1 MLRLLNL
8 ALMRGTRLLYAHA
21 NLIASPGERI
31 GLVGPNG
38 CGKSTL
44 FAAILGDLAPEDG
57 ELETPPHERIAHVAQ
72 SFTVEDISCID
83 CVLSG
88 HAPLMNA
95 KAALKRAEAS
105 GDEMALA
112 AAHSELAEV
121 NEGAVVAQAKAILAG
136 LGFAEADSCRKVH
149 DFSGGWR
156 NRIQLA
162 RALMRPADLL
172 LLDEPTNHLDIDS
185 LIWLE
190 NWLRR
195 VEATVI
201 IISHDREFL
210 DRAINTIWSVE
221 DGTICRYAGNYS
233 QFELA
238 RIEKLRAQESARRA
252 YETQAAHLTSFIER
266 FRAKATKARQAQSR
280 IKMLEK
286 LQAVEPVRAK
296 REWRFNFLKPLRL
309 PEHLVDGENLKIG
322 YGEKVVLS
330 GVSFSIRSGER
341 IGILGVNG
349 AGKST
354 MVKAIVGELTPMSG
368 ELRRGQGLEIG
379 YFAQH
384 QLDQLRMD
392 ETPLEHLR
400 HLAPDAREQ
409 ELRDFLG
416 TYRFSGDFAEA
427 KVAPMSGGEKARL
440 ALALI
445 AWKKPNLLVLD
456 EPTNHL
462 DMETREALTMALSTY
477 EGAVLLVSHDR
488 HLLRAVTDELWLVHE
503 GRKEVFEGDLDD
515 YAKIVLD
522 HRRVTA
528 AEARAEHQA
537 DKAARNEAQPVNNKE
552 ARRLAAQ
559 ERARIAELRRPL
571 KKELEK
577 VEREMNALSE
587 KLKALDAQLADPA
600 FYNGADQGKV
610 AQTLRE
616 HGELAPKVEALEM
629 HWLELSEKIEALG
642 TAASA

>member
-1 MLRLLNL
+1 MLRLTNL
-8 ALMRGTRLLYAHA
+8 ALMRGTRLLYSHA
-21 NLIASPGERI
+21 TLIASPGERI

-44 FAAILGDLAPEDG
+44 FAAILGELSPEDG
-57 ELETPPHERIAHVAQ
+57 ELETPRPERIAHVAQ
-72 SFTVEDISCID
+72 SFKVEDVTTIEY
-83 CVLSG
+83 VLSG
-88 HAPLMNA
+88 HAPLMTARANL
-95 KAALKRAEAS
+95 AAAEAS

-121 NEGAVVAQAKAILAG
+121 NEGAVTAQAKTILSG
-136 LGFAEADSCRKVH
+136 LGFSEVDAGRPVE

-156 NRIQLA
+156 NRIALA

-195 VEATVI
+195 VESTVV

-210 DRAINTIWSVE
+210 DRAVQTIWSVE

-233 QFELA
+233 QFERE
-238 RIEKLRAQESARRA
+238 RIEKLRQQDAARRA
-252 YETQAAHLTSFIER
+252 YETEAAHLTSYIER
-266 FRAKATKARQAQSR
+266 FRYKASKARQAQSR
-280 IKMLEK
+280 IKMLER
-286 LQAVEPVRAK
+286 LEAVEPVRAK

-309 PEHLVDGENLKIG
+309 PEHLVDAEDLSVG
-322 YGEKVVLS
+322 YGDRVVLS
-330 GVSFSIRSGER
+330 HVPFSVRSGER

-354 MVKAIVGELTPMSG
+354 LVKAIVGDLKPMAG
-368 ELRRGQGLEIG
+368 EIRRGQGLEIG

-392 ETPLEHLR
+392 ETPLEQLR
-400 HLAPDAREQ
+400 HIAPDAREQ

-416 TYRFSGDFAEA
+416 TYRFSGDFATSP
-427 KVAPMSGGEKARL
+427 VGPMSGGEKARL

-445 AWKKPNLLVLD
+445 AWRKPNLLVLD

-488 HLLRAVTDELWLVHE
+488 HLLRAVTDELWLVHD
-503 GRKEVFEGDLDD
+503 GRRELFEGDLDD
-515 YAKIVLD
+515 YAALVLE
-522 HRRVTA
+522 HRRTTA
-528 AEARAEHQA
+528 AQERAERV
-537 DKAARNEAQPVNNKE
+537 AAKPAAASVNKSE
-552 ARRLAAQ
+552 ARRQAAQ

-571 KKELEK
+571 KRELEK
-577 VEREMNALSE
+577 VEKEMNTLGE
-587 KLKALDAQLADPA
+587 KLKALDAKLADPE
-600 FYNGADQGKV
+600 FYNSEADADAV
-610 AQTLRE
+610 AKTLRE

-629 HWLELSEKIEALG
+629 RWLELSEQIEAIG
-642 TAASA
+642 AEEKA